1 MTLLDAALSYAARGW
16 PVFPLHS
23 IRGGHCSCRDGAGC
37 SRPGKHPR
45 TPHGRT
51 EATTDPERVRRFW
64 RCWPDAN
71 IGIATGL
78 ESGILVV
85 DLDDP
90 HAVDEIRLPDSPCSV
105 TGRGGRHVLYRRP
118 PGGRYLTATRV
129 LGPELA
135 VDSRADGG
143 YIVAP
148 PSVHLSGR
156 AYTWDLDPAET
167 PLADAP
173 AWWLD
178 AIRREE
184 ITAIPLPARDDDDE
198 LPPDIEALLSAIP
211 ADEYT
216 VWRNVGLALAHA
228 DPAGGLAWWDW
239 WSSRSPKYDP
249 ASVRSQWRKMVRRGP
264 VANPITLHSIR
275 QLACDLGYEDPLLRA
290 GAEIAAALMESEQ
303 ARIAAALVAA
313 PSSTSVEQPPDL
325 IPQTGLLGELVLWI
339 LETSIRPQPELAVAA
354 AAAFLGAVYGRR
366 YRTTTDLRTNLYLV
380 GVAPSGSGK
389 DHARKC
395 IDRLAC
401 EGMATQYLGGS
412 KIASGPGL
420 VSALRRFP
428 SQLFMIDEFGIYLA
442 ALTGQAAAA
451 HHRDLMATMME
462 LYSSA
467 SVTYRGT
474 EYADA
479 EKRPRVELIQPNAC
493 IYGTTTPDQFYGA
506 LTSMQGLDGS
516 LARFLVVH
524 APDDPPP
531 RARVDCAPP
540 PRELVDSVRA
550 LVDRPPPGGNLAGA
564 GGSKVNTIVPTVA
577 PMDPAVQDAW
587 ELLDEQARGLATD
600 AGGRAIYARTA
611 ENAAKLALVAAVSRN
626 PDVPIIGPEEF
637 RWGREFA
644 LWSSNRLVAEVGRR
658 VADSQA
664 ERDTKRVAEIVR
676 GAGKAGIRRNDLVR
690 RTFFLRAREREEVL
704 STLLQAGLVVE
715 QKDAVTGPGRPAT
728 TYRHVEA

>member
-1 MTLLDAALSYAARGW
+1 MTLVDAALSYAARGW

-23 IRGGHCSCRDGAGC
+23 IRGGHCSCRAGAAC

-51 EATTDPERVRRFW
+51 DATTDPEIVRRFW
-64 RCWPDAN
+64 ACWPDAN

-78 ESGILVV
+78 ESGLLVV
-85 DLDDP
+85 DLDGVGV
-90 HAVDEIRLPDSPCSV
+90 VDEVRLPDSPCSV

-148 PSVHLSGR
+148 PSVHVSGR

-167 PLADAP
+167 PLSDAP

-184 ITAIPLPARDDDDE
+184 ITATPLPARDDDDE

-211 ADEYT
+211 ADDYD

-249 ASVRSQWRKMVRRGP
+249 AAVRSQWRQMIRRGP

-275 QLACDLGYEDPLLRA
+275 SLACDLGYEDPLLKA
-290 GAEIAAALMESEQ
+290 GAEIAAALIESEQ
-303 ARIAAALVAA
+303 ARIAAALVRSPA
-313 PSSTSVEQPPDL
+313 TTEVQQPMDL

-366 YRTTTDLRTNLYLV
+366 YRTTTNLRTNLYFV
-380 GVAPSGSGK
+380 GVAPSGAGK
-389 DHARKC
+389 EWARGC
-395 IDRLAC
+395 IKQLAV
-401 EGMATQYLGGS
+401 EAGATQFLGGE

-420 VSALRRFP
+420 ISALVRSP
-428 SQLFMIDEFGIYLA
+428 AQLFQIDEFGIYLQ
-442 ALTGQAAAA
+442 ALTGAGAAA
-451 HHRDLMATMME
+451 HHRDLMATMMA

-467 SVTYRGT
+467 GSTYLGT
-474 EYADA
+474 EYADS
-479 EKRPRVELIQPNAC
+479 EKRPRVEIVNPHAC
-493 IYGTTTPDQFYGA
+493 IYGTTTPDQFYGS
-506 LTSMQGLDGS
+506 LSSMQGLDGS

-524 APDDPPP
+524 APEDPPP
-531 RARVDCAPP
+531 RGRVECAPP
-540 PRELVDSVRA
+540 PRELVESVRA

-564 GGSKVNTIVPTVA
+564 GGSKVDTIVPTVA

-587 ELLDEQARGLATD
+587 ELLDEQARGMATD

-626 PDVPIIGPEEF
+626 PDAPVIGPEEF

-676 GAGKAGIRRNDLVR
+676 SAGKVGIARSALVN

-704 STLLQAGLVVE
+704 STLLQAGMIVE
-715 QKDAVTGPGRPAT
+715 QREPSSGGRPLT